1 MTTELTTQTSRG
13 LALQSFADAMKFG
26 ETVANS
32 EFAPK
37 DFRGKPASCMLAI
50 QCGAEVGLAPLQALQ
65 SIAVINGRP
74 TIWGDAA
81 LALVQS
87 SPVCEYIR
95 EYFEGEGKT
104 LTAVC
109 EAKRRGYPAPTV
121 VRFSVAD
128 AEKAG
133 LLGKSGPWSQYRDR
147 MLQLRA
153 RGFALRNAFADA
165 LRGLITAEEAQDYPV
180 TQTAAPVVVT
190 QPEQAA
196 PQPTKAAAKDATEA
210 DMQKAKKA
218 INATRDLGKLADF
231 LATVNERY
239 ESGYYSAPQADEL
252 RNLIDV
258 AMEMLNGQEVTA

>member
-1 MTTELTTQTSRG
+1 M
-13 LALQSFADAMKFG
+13 
-26 ETVANS
+26 
-32 EFAPK
+32 
-37 DFRGKPASCMLAI
+37 
-50 QCGAEVGLAPLQALQ
+50 
-65 SIAVINGRP
+65 
-74 TIWGDAA
+74 
-81 LALVQS
+81 ALVQS

-180 TQTAAPVVVT
+180 PQTPPPVVVT
-190 QPEQAA
+190 QPEPAS
-196 PQPTKAAAKDATEA
+196 PQPTKAAAKEATEA

-218 INATRDLGKLADF
+218 INGTRDLGKLADF